1 MAQKEYKRPD
11 EATLLRILD
20 SNQLLLAETLIVL
33 AWRLGLSRDE
43 IYNLKWAD
51 FSFEERQVSLPD
63 RCIPLDEEAYT
74 RLYRRWEEQEHHGVY
89 VASSDRIGERVHPNY
104 IPRCVRKALNEG
116 GLPDI
121 NMVDLRQDFVLRL
134 LQEHPRPYVARVTG
148 ITATSLYASYSE
160 YFADEAKKGEGEEA
174 EQSSDIEFR
183 LWKIIQEEGASVEGL
198 ALWLA
203 WTLEIPIQELT
214 ELTWDQVDLAKGM
227 IKLPDRKVKMGSAIL
242 RKLKEVK
249 AERGPDSDPH
259 VLLTPRAQKGFD
271 AKRLS
276 KVLRNVLIRGGVDI
290 TLQDILSTKKRND
303 SEYPIIRIVQKY
315 GSATRNQIMTELPLS
330 QAQYY
335 ARVESLIE
343 RGELVRIGQKLYLP
357 GTVVAPEEQYEVIR
371 AHLETVSGAVRS
383 DLAALLHVSSNQC
396 GVILRTL
403 VKEGKL
409 KHTGHVYSLP
419 DKDEIV

>member
-1 MAQKEYKRPD
+1 MTQKEYKRPD
-11 EATLLRILD
+11 EATMLRILD
-20 SNQLLLAETLIVL
+20 NNQLLLAETLIVL

-43 IYNLKWAD
+43 IYNLKWSD
-51 FSFEERQVSLPD
+51 FSFEEKQVSLPD
-63 RCIPLDEEAYT
+63 RHIPLDEEAYT
-74 RLYRRWEEQEHHGVY
+74 RLYRRWEEQEHRGVY

-121 NMVDLRQDFVLRL
+121 NMIDLRQDFVLRL

-148 ITATSLYASYSE
+148 ISATSLYASYSE
-160 YFADEAKKGEGEEA
+160 YFADEEKKGNEV
-174 EQSSDIEFR
+174 EQYSDIEFR
-183 LWKIIQEEGASVEGL
+183 LWKIIQEEGASAEGL

-203 WTLEIPIQELT
+203 WTLEIPVQEIAA
-214 ELTWDQVDLAKGM
+214 LTWDQVDLAKGM
-227 IKLPDRKVKMGSAIL
+227 INLPDQKVKMGSEIL
-242 RKLKEVK
+242 RKLKAVK
-249 AERGPDSDPH
+249 AERTPDSDPH
-259 VLLTPRAQKGFD
+259 VLLTPKAQKGFD

-276 KVLRNVLIRGGVDI
+276 KVLRNTLIRGGVDL
-290 TLQDILSTKKRND
+290 TLQDILIAKKRND
-303 SEYPIIRIVQKY
+303 SDYPIIRIVQKY
-315 GSATRNQIMTELPLS
+315 GGATRNQIMRELPLS
-330 QAQYY
+330 QGQYY
-335 ARVESLIE
+335 SRVESLVE

-383 DLAALLHVSSNQC
+383 DLASLLHVSSNQC
-396 GVILRTL
+396 GVILRNL

-419 DKDEIV
+419 DKEKNV